1 MTNDYAAA
9 SGCNNPQE
17 KTILIAS
24 EDETLWELLHY
35 IVQKEGFRI
44 EKADSDE
51 EAIDK
56 ARTLRPDLILLGL
69 KPHDSYKTLRELQT
83 DDAVNIPIVL
93 ISSRQI
99 AHSTAELIRQ
109 EPNVKGLLQ
118 QPFNAT
124 NLAALLHKLL
134 KTRPPGEKKGL

>member
-1 MTNDYAAA
+1 MINNFGAAP
-9 SGCNNPQE
+9 GGGNPKD

-24 EDETLWELLHY
+24 DDETLWELLYY

-44 EKADSDE
+44 EKADSDD

-83 DDAVNIPIVL
+83 DDAVNIPIIL
-93 ISSRQI
+93 LSNRQI
-99 AHSTAELIRQ
+99 DHSTAELIRQ

-118 QPFNAT
+118 QPAGSA
-124 NLAALLHKLL
+124 NLVVLLHRLL
-134 KTRPPGEKKGL
+134 MTRPPGKGKKE

>member
-1 MTNDYAAA
+1 MTNNSSSG
-9 SGCNNPQE
+9 SGCGNPQE

-24 EDETLWELLHY
+24 DDETLWELLYY

-44 EKADSDE
+44 EKADSDD

-56 ARTLRPDLILLGL
+56 ARTLHPDLILLGL

-93 ISSRQI
+93 LSNRQI
-99 AHSTAELIRQ
+99 DHSTAELIRQ

-118 QPFNAT
+118 QPAGSA
-124 NLAALLHKLL
+124 NLVVLLHRLL
-134 KTRPPGEKKGL
+134 MTRPSGKTRTT

>member
-1 MTNDYAAA
+1 MTNNYSA
-9 SGCNNPQE
+9 SGCGNPQE

-44 EKADSDE
+44 EKADSDD

-56 ARTLRPDLILLGL
+56 ARTLHPDLILLGL

-118 QPFNAT
+118 HPFNAT

>member
-1 MTNDYAAA
+1 MTNNNAAA
-9 SGCNNPQE
+9 ARGNPQE

-24 EDETLWELLHY
+24 DDETLWELLYY

-44 EKADSDE
+44 EKADSDN
-51 EAIDK
+51 EAIGK
-56 ARTLRPDLILLGL
+56 ARTLRPGLILLGL

-93 ISSRQI
+93 LSNQQI
-99 AHSTAELIRQ
+99 DHSTAELIRQ

-118 QPFNAT
+118 QPAASA
-124 NLAALLHKLL
+124 NLVVLLHRLL
-134 KTRPPGEKKGL
+134 MTRPSEKKRTT

>member
-1 MTNDYAAA
+1 MANNSSAA
-9 SGCNNPQE
+9 SGCGNPQE

-24 EDETLWELLHY
+24 DDETLWELLYY

-44 EKADSDE
+44 EKADSDN

-83 DDAVNIPIVL
+83 DDAVSIPIIL
-93 ISSRQI
+93 LSNRQI
-99 AHSTAELIRQ
+99 DHSTEELIRQ

-118 QPFNAT
+118 QPAGSA
-124 NLAALLHKLL
+124 NLVALLHSLL
-134 KTRPPGEKKGL
+134 MTRPSGKKRTT